1 MQLFGYRLLFLIS
14 VGFTISCQSEEE
26 IPVPENPSGFKT
38 PVASPFKIPD
48 GKPIEWKIIPQEN
61 VPVGRTMRF
70 NWDQLPSKPFSLEE
84 EVPLQKPLTEIS
96 FSFEDLKEVPLTLEL
111 EMDSLKS
118 TIFPLPEPVISQV
131 TTMEKSDRT
140 KAGILGLTEA
150 QGLPGKS
157 VKAQIIGP
165 DGTHWIGTELGLVKF
180 TGSEFH
186 LYEIVFT
193 EFSSGVTN
201 IIVDLD
207 YDPQGRL
214 VITTL
219 ENGIMI
225 LDPETELVENFQI
238 PLGFT
243 RGAVDQDGNY
253 WGGRIG
259 DSPKFIDLKNRT
271 LSSLVFDSEQRL
283 IFSTLS
289 LDSKN
294 NLWIQMSSEIA
305 IVNPERTSVKLLGIN
320 EGLEGD
326 FFDITETP
334 DGSVWLTTF
343 EKGAT
348 NVSLE
353 KGIISILGEEQGYS
367 GGSLNVNIDSGGQVW
382 FGYNNGFAIYNP
394 SKSTLKTIETN
405 SAKIGSGAP
414 AMSIF
419 DKKNE
424 VYWEGT
430 YSLGM
435 QLYDPLGMDSRHLSS
450 NDGLISDDVWGIE
463 EDKEHR
469 VWLATYGGLNIY
481 DPSTKTIKYLEI
493 PRQNGANDH
502 RGISEI
508 SEDIFFIGSAGGF
521 SLLNLK
527 ESTITS
533 YQGSAETARFFWRA
547 RLHEDGSMWMGT
559 NDGLL
564 VFDQNNG
571 TMKKIDGFT
580 GLASNI
586 VWGVE
591 KDHLGKFWLVTD
603 TGINFI
609 DPEKNT
615 VAFLGAME
623 GLSTADQSVV
633 FRSSKDEMI
642 IGGARGISIINKERN
657 QIINVNGD
665 HGLQPESLYDMVESQ
680 GRIQLGTSN
689 GIVII
694 ERPSQENPNQAWRF
708 MNFGRAEGFPY
719 TDYNQ
724 MTAKVTS
731 DGKVW
736 WGAAPVL
743 TVNLNDPKFE
753 NETTPTIDIT
763 GVRIMDQASQLF
775 AKYESSLFLSRF
787 DSLPKDLESARSYI
801 EKNNIK
807 WNSLDRNS
815 KIPLGLVLPYN
826 QNSLTFTF
834 SNPAVKSRDEIE
846 YRYVLEGADEEWS
859 EITKA
864 PVSKTYFNLLPGN
877 YSFKVIT
884 KGFNGIWSEPSK
896 YTFRINPPW
905 WFTWWAFL
913 IYAALLGLLIYTIVQ
928 VRSYYLK
935 KENRI
940 LEERVQHRTAQLKKS
955 IEDLK
960 ATQEQLIQS
969 EKMASLGEL
978 TAGIAHEIQNPLNFV
993 NNFSEISNELI
1004 DEMKEE
1010 LAAGH
1015 TNEAVEIAED
1025 LKENLSKINH
1035 HGKRAGAIVKGML
1048 EHSRSNSGEKTLT
1061 DINALADEYI
1071 RLSYHGLRAKDKS
1084 FNANFKLELDPGLPK
1099 VKVVGQDIGR
1109 VLLNLINNAFYV
1121 VDEKAKSGSDSHLEG
1136 YKPEVIVST
1145 KKTENGIEISV
1156 QDNGKG
1162 IPESVKDKIFQ
1173 PFFTT
1178 KPAGSGT
1185 GLGLSLSYDIIK
1197 AHGGEL
1203 KVESQ
1208 PGKTVFTITLQG

>member
-1 MQLFGYRLLFLIS
+1 
-14 VGFTISCQSEEE
+14 
-26 IPVPENPSGFKT
+26 
-38 PVASPFKIPD
+38 
-48 GKPIEWKIIPQEN
+48 
-61 VPVGRTMRF
+61 MRF

-84 EVPLQKPLTEIS
+84 EEPLQKPLTEIS
-96 FSFEDLKEVPLTLEL
+96 FSFENLKEVPLTIEL
-111 EMDSLKS
+111 EMDSIKS
-118 TIFPLPEPVISQV
+118 TIFPLPEPIISQV
-131 TTMEKSDRT
+131 GTMEKSDRT
-140 KAGILGLTEA
+140 KAGILGLTDA

-157 VKAQIIGP
+157 IKAQIIGP

-180 TGSEFH
+180 IGSEFH
-186 LYEIVFT
+186 LYEIVIT

-219 ENGIMI
+219 ENGFMI
-225 LDPETELVENFQI
+225 LDPETELVENFEI

-271 LSSLVFDSEQRL
+271 LSSLVFDSELRL
-283 IFSTLS
+283 AFSTVS

-294 NLWIQMSSEIA
+294 NLWIPMSSEIA
-305 IVNPERTSVKLLGIN
+305 IVNPERTSVKLLGID

-326 FFDITETP
+326 FFHITEAP

-343 EKGAT
+343 ERGAT

-367 GGSLNVNIDSGGQVW
+367 GGSLDVNIDSRGQVW
-382 FGYNNGFAIYNP
+382 FGYTNGFTIYNP
-394 SKSTLKTIETN
+394 SKSTIKSLQTN
-405 SAKIGSGAP
+405 SIKTGSGAP
-414 AMSIF
+414 SMSLF
-419 DKKNE
+419 DHMNE
-424 VYWEGT
+424 VYWEST
-430 YSLGM
+430 YSSGV

-450 NDGLISDDVWGIE
+450 NDGLINDNVWGIE

-502 RGISEI
+502 RGISKI

-547 RLHEDGSMWMGT
+547 RLHEDGSMWIGT

-564 VFDQNNG
+564 VFDQEEG
-571 TMKKIDGFT
+571 TMKKLDEYS
-580 GLASNI
+580 GLASST
-586 VWGVE
+586 VWGLE
-591 KDHLGKFWLVTD
+591 KDHLGKFWIVTN
-603 TGINFI
+603 TGINYI

-615 VAFLGAME
+615 VTFIGTIE
-623 GLSTADQSVV
+623 GLSTADQSVII
-633 FRSSKDEMI
+633 RSSEDGMI
-642 IGGARGISIINKERN
+642 IGGARGISIINKDRN
-657 QIINVNGD
+657 QVINVNGD

-689 GIVII
+689 GIAII
-694 ERPSQENPNQAWRF
+694 EKPSQENPNQAWRF
-708 MNFGRAEGFPY
+708 MNYGRAEGFPY

-743 TVNLNDPKFE
+743 TVNLNDPRFE
-753 NETTPTIDIT
+753 NETTPTIEIT
-763 GVRIMDQASQLF
+763 GIRIMDQGAHLF
-775 AKYESSLFLSRF
+775 AKYESSLFLSKL
-787 DSLPKDLESARSYI
+787 DSLPQDLESARNYLA
-801 EKNNIK
+801 KNNIK
-807 WNSLDRNS
+807 WDSLDRNS
-815 KIPLGLVLPYN
+815 KIPLGLVLPYD
-826 QNSLTFTF
+826 QNSITFTF
-834 SNPAVKSRDEIE
+834 SNPAIKSRDEIE
-846 YRYVLEGADEEWS
+846 YRYILEGADEEWS

-864 PVSKTYFNLLPGN
+864 PVSKTYFNLLQGD

-884 KGFNGIWSEPSK
+884 KGFNGNWSEPST
-896 YTFRINPPW
+896 YSFRINPPW

-913 IYAALLGLLIYTIVQ
+913 IYAAFLALVIYTIVQ

-940 LEERVQHRTAQLKKS
+940 LEERVNHRTAQLNKS

-960 ATQEQLIQS
+960 STQEQLIQS

-993 NNFSEISNELI
+993 NNFSEVS
-1004 DEMKEE
+1004 EE
-1010 LAAGH
+1010 LLEEM
-1015 TNEAVEIAED
+1015 NEEIENGNLDEVKGIAQE
-1025 LKENLSKINH
+1025 LKKNLSKINH
-1035 HGKRAGAIVKGML
+1035 HGKRADSIVKGML
-1048 EHSRSNSGEKTLT
+1048 EHSRSSSGEKIET
-1061 DINALADEYI
+1061 DLNALADEFV

-1084 FNANFKLELDPGLPK
+1084 FNADFVLELGSNLPK
-1099 VKVVGQDIGR
+1099 IKVAPQDIGR
-1109 VLLNLINNAFYV
+1109 VILNLVNNAFYAV
-1121 VDEKAKSGSDSHLEG
+1121 NTKAKKGING
-1136 YKPEVIVST
+1136 YQPTVIVGT
-1145 KKTENGIEISV
+1145 KQSENGVELFV
-1156 QDNGKG
+1156 RDNGNG
-1162 IPESVKDKIFQ
+1162 IPDSVRDKIFQ

-1203 KVESQ
+1203 KVESKE
-1208 PGKTVFTITLQG
+1208 GEGTTFYIYLKTSE